1 MASARARSA
10 DSSSLESRNDA
21 VTQFNGSD
29 KSAGAPYSKLTS
41 KHGVPSST
49 PPEAKRLNTPTEF
62 TFRCC
67 TTRIPMASLAF
78 ERARLARLALLRCGV
93 RYEPVGA
100 SCDWPS
106 RALSS
111 CRLPCKVL

>member
-49 PPEAKRLNTPTEF
+49 PPEAKRLNTPT
-62 TFRCC
+62 FR

>member
-29 KSAGAPYSKLTS
+29 KSAGAPLKTDLQTRRAFKHAARSK
-41 KHGVPSST
+41 T
-49 PPEAKRLNTPTEF
+49 PQHAYRIHISLH
-62 TFRCC
+62 
-67 TTRIPMASLAF
+67 IPMASLAF

-111 CRLPCKVL
+111 CRLPCRVL